1 MFDFLAKPVVIA
13 HRGASAHAPENTLSA
28 FHLAIEQGADAVEFD
43 VQLSADKAI
52 VVFHDSSLERTT
64 NGSGKIK
71 DQNLGYLKS
80 LNASIAY
87 APAYPDQQI
96 PTLNE
101 VFEEIGNKVLLNIEL
116 KNLSSPFDDLPA
128 RVAQTISEHQLI
140 DRVLIS
146 SFNPIALYKIEKL
159 LPRVRKGVLFF
170 RPPII
175 QLFSN
180 LSRFPLN
187 YQTVHIPYTSINSDC
202 IASFHALG
210 KLVFS
215 YTLNHT
221 HDIQKGLNHGLDGF
235 FTDDPALARRYLIN
249 AV

>member
-1 MFDFLAKPVVIA
+1 MFDFLTTPVVIA
-13 HRGASAHAPENTLSA
+13 HRGASAHAPENTLAA

-43 VQLSADKAI
+43 VQLTADKAV

-64 NGSGKIK
+64 NGFGKLK
-71 DQNLGYLKS
+71 YQNLDYLKS
-80 LNASIAY
+80 LNAGKSY
-87 APAYPDQQI
+87 APAYQDQQI

-101 VFEEIGNKVLLNIEL
+101 VFEEIGNKALLNVEL

-128 RVAQTISEHQLI
+128 RVAQTISEHQVL

-159 LPRVRKGVLFF
+159 LPKVRKGILFH
-170 RPPII
+170 RLPTI
-175 QLFSN
+175 QFFSN
-180 LSRFPLN
+180 LSWFPLN
-187 YQTVHIPYTSINSDC
+187 YQTVHIPYKSLNSDC

-221 HDIQKGLNHGLDGF
+221 HDIQNGLNHGLDGF
-235 FTDDPALARRYLIN
+235 FTDDPALARRYLLN